1 MRSIF
6 EGWHKNCQLWTDR
19 KGAIGCYSND
29 NSAFNE
35 YDFNR

>member
-19 KGAIGCYSND
+19 KGAISCYSND